1 MITINFVIIILQV
14 KEVAKFHAIS
24 FCMKEGNC
32 ENLFE
37 RFPTLREDR
46 YKDSK
51 KSSFGRILCSL
62 YRSDTYEFTNRTF
75 TPILASL
82 AELIR
87 FFPPGRA
94 NQFPNYYPY
103 TYQYIFLLLFCVVV
117 QIFDYTVNC
126 LQMYPTVCRQ
136 LWVVCWTR
144 QKLPLSPN
152 TNGEHSLHFHDFT
165 VTWFL
170 DSSFENGRF

>member
-1 MITINFVIIILQV
+1 M
-14 KEVAKFHAIS
+14 AKFHAIS

-46 YKDSK
+46 YYKDSK

-94 NQFPNYYPY
+94 NQFPNYYPFM
-103 TYQYIFLLLFCVVV
+103 YQLFFRCYFVLLCRYLT
-117 QIFDYTVNC
+117 IR
-126 LQMYPTVCRQ
+126 LTVCRCTPQ
-136 LWVVCWTR
+136 YADNYEWFVELAKNFHSVQTQMVSILFIFTIS
-144 QKLPLSPN
+144 LSHAFLIHLLKMGDSN
-152 TNGEHSLHFHDFT
+152 SL
-165 VTWFL
+165 V
-170 DSSFENGRF
+170 